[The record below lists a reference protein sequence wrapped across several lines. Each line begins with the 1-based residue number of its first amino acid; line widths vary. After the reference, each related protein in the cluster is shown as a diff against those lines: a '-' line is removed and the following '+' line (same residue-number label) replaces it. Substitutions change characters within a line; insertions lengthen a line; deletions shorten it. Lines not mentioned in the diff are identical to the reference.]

1 VKLQTFVLS
10 AVTASV
16 FGSVFAYWVTFINP
30 RSVFGGDITDQMVV
44 MVLLGG
50 LGSLWG
56 PAIGGVGLF
65 VVNRLI
71 WMNWGDT
78 AFYIAILG
86 AAIILVVLFLPN
98 GIAGLFARR
107 AAGSA
112 TVLDKR
118 SERRSQQG
126 RPVEQ
131 HRNAGPGAGGR
142 AGRRSDP
149 DRARLYRHFGGIK
162 AANGVNLEVGR
173 REIAGL
179 IGPNGA
185 GKSTLFSLVAGTVR
199 PDRGQIRFD
208 GHEIAGLSAHTIA
221 RMGLART
228 FQIPALF
235 DNMTVTENLLAA
247 AAQGHWQGAHE
258 RAADTLALLKL
269 EPVAGNRASDLSGGQ
284 QKLLEFGR
292 VVMRQASLILLDEVR
307 QA

>member
-1 VKLQTFVLS
+1 V
-10 AVTASV
+10 
-16 FGSVFAYWVTFINP
+16 
-30 RSVFGGDITDQMVV
+30 RD
-44 MVLLGG
+44 
-50 LGSLWG
+50 
-56 PAIGGVGLF
+56 
-65 VVNRLI
+65 
-71 WMNWGDT
+71 
-78 AFYIAILG
+78 
-86 AAIILVVLFLPN
+86 
-98 GIAGLFARR
+98 
-107 AAGSA
+107 
-112 TVLDKR
+112 
-118 SERRSQQG
+118 
-126 RPVEQ
+126 
-131 HRNAGPGAGGR
+131 
-142 AGRRSDP
+142 
-149 DRARLYRHFGGIK
+149 LYRHFGGIK

-179 IGPNGA
+179 IGPNGS
-185 GKSTLFSLVAGTVR
+185 GKSTLFSLVAGTVK

-292 VVMRQASLILLDEVR
+292 VVMRQASLILLDEVTAGVHPNIR
-307 QA
+307 KIILEAIARLRERGISFLVIEHDMEMVRNVCDRIIVMDSGRVVTSGAFEDIVRDSEVMQTYLGRPQ

>member
-1 VKLQTFVLS
+1 MS
-10 AVTASV
+10 NTATQ
-16 FGSVFAYWVTFINP
+16 AP
-30 RSVFGGDITDQMVV
+30 AQGGTGQAADPI
-44 MVLLGG
+44 
-50 LGSLWG
+50 
-56 PAIGGVGLF
+56 
-65 VVNRLI
+65 LI
-71 WMNWGDT
+71 VRD
-78 AFYIAILG
+78 
-86 AAIILVVLFLPN
+86 
-98 GIAGLFARR
+98 
-107 AAGSA
+107 
-112 TVLDKR
+112 
-118 SERRSQQG
+118 
-126 RPVEQ
+126 
-131 HRNAGPGAGGR
+131 
-142 AGRRSDP
+142 
-149 DRARLYRHFGGIK
+149 LYRHFGGIK

-179 IGPNGA
+179 IGPNGS
-185 GKSTLFSLVAGTVR
+185 GKSTLFSLVAGTVK

-292 VVMRQASLILLDEVR
+292 VVMRQASLILLDEVTAGVHPNIR
-307 QA
+307 KIILEAIARLRERGISFLVIEHDMEMVRNVCDRIIVMDSGRVVTSGAFEDIVRDSEVMQTYLGRPQ